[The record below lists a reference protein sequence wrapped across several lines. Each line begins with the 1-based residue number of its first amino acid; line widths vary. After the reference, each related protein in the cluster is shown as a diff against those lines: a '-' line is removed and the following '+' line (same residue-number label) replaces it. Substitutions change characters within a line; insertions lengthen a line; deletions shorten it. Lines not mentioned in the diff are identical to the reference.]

1 MWLII
6 LLIFIVAVY
15 LYVKHAPSKQE
26 REYSDHDAA
35 RREASKRILAQEK
48 NLDKTFPKTPQ
59 PPKKTKP
66 KRKGKA
72 KKHTIHGVELDIL
85 YTDAKGDLTHRK
97 IRVINY
103 TETTQKVY
111 AWCSLREDFRSFFTY
126 KMSNITDINTGEIID
141 DLDEYLSR
149 QIDY

>member
-1 MWLII
+1 MHPLNRNANTQITMPPDERQASESWLKRKT
-6 LLIFIVAVY
+6 LIKPF
-15 LYVKHAPSKQE
+15 L
-26 REYSDHDAA
+26 
-35 RREASKRILAQEK
+35 KRH
-48 NLDKTFPKTPQ
+48 NH
-59 PPKKTKP
+59 PKKTKP
-66 KRKGKA
+66 KRKSKA
-72 KKHTIHGVELDIL
+72 TKHAIHGVELDIL